1 MNVCTTPFYLSLQF
15 CHCVEGD
22 NITSIAFEETTTPML
37 MLEKIG
43 WTVIRMDKEKDTISG
58 IDNTPSLK
66 VIVFDF

>member
-1 MNVCTTPFYLSLQF
+1 
-15 CHCVEGD
+15 
-22 NITSIAFEETTTPML
+22 ML

-43 WTVIRMDKEKDTISG
+43 GTVIRMDKEKDTISG

>member
-1 MNVCTTPFYLSLQF
+1 
-15 CHCVEGD
+15 
-22 NITSIAFEETTTPML
+22 

-43 WTVIRMDKEKDTISG
+43 GTVIRMDKEKDTISG